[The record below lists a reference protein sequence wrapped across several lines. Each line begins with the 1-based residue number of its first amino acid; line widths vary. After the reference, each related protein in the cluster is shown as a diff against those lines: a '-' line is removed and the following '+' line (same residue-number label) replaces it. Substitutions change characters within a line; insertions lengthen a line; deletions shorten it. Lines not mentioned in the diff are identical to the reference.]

1 MKYNNRNE
9 TIVLEI
15 GNRFFARFGKTGRVM
30 TAWSLS
36 GAYTFAPW
44 RDEIN
49 NIEAKLI
56 AKKKNPIRRIIT
68 FK

>member
-1 MKYNNRNE
+1 MYQNNRNE

-15 GNRFFARFGKTGRVM
+15 GNRFFAGFNKKGHVK

-36 GAYTFAPW
+36 GACTFAPW

-49 NIEAKLI
+49 IIEAKLI